1 VRWLQKAL
9 GRTGRKAA
17 EELCTKGYIA
27 AREGRLDEAQRLYD
41 AAVDAD
47 ATLAVA
53 AFDAGQTALER
64 FNRDAASLTPEERR
78 ARLTTARQH
87 LERAVAVDATHAPSW
102 RALARVHERLFDW
115 EEAVRAWERVE
126 GSIDQRVTHE
136 PGAHLQQSA
145 ADERA
150 EARRARARLGGLASL
165 SVAVRRARALLAADD
180 VDPAEASA
188 AIDAVLAARVVVE
201 ADPSS
206 PASTT
211 GTATLIGCLARKGHD
226 PRARALLEEAVRL
239 NPADLEAVR
248 NLATWCLAHDDLPA
262 ALSASI
268 AAYRLDPV
276 DAGLVCNVGVCH
288 LALAK
293 AGDVVDTARLA
304 SAREYI
310 VLAQQL
316 APKDPI
322 VVRAVAAL
330 AAWPS

>member
-1 VRWLQKAL
+1 MAL
-9 GRTGRKAA
+9 GRRGRKAA

-41 AAVDAD
+41 AAVHAD
-47 ATLAVA
+47 ETLAVA

-64 FNRDAASLTPEERR
+64 FNRDAATLTPEERR

-115 EEAVRAWERVE
+115 EEAVRAWERVVA
-126 GSIDQRVTHE
+126 SI
-136 PGAHLQQSA
+136 GATATEDPVAQAQSSSTDA
-145 ADERA
+145 RA
-150 EARRARARLGGLASL
+150 EARRERARLGGLASL
-165 SVAVRRARALLAADD
+165 SAAVRHARALLAADD

-188 AIDAVLAARVVVE
+188 AIDAVLEARIVVE
-201 ADPSS
+201 ADSSS

-211 GTATLIGCLARKGHD
+211 GLVTLVGCLARKAQD
-226 PRARALLEEAVRL
+226 PRARALLEEAVRS

-293 AGDVVDTARLA
+293 AGDVVDPARLA

-310 VLAQQL
+310 LLAQQL

>member
-1 VRWLQKAL
+1 MRWLKKAL

-47 ATLAVA
+47 ESLAVA

-64 FNRDAASLTPEERR
+64 FNRDAATLKPDERR
-78 ARLTTARQH
+78 ARLTTARQY
-87 LERAVAVDATHAPSW
+87 LERAVAVDAAHAPSW
-102 RALARVHERLFDW
+102 RALARVHERLFEW

-126 GSIDQRVTHE
+126 VAI
-136 PGAHLQQSA
+136 GATATEDPASRGQASSMDA
-145 ADERA
+145 RA
-150 EARRARARLGGLASL
+150 EARRERARLAGLAAL
-165 SVAVRRARALLAADD
+165 SAAVRQARALLAVDD
-180 VDPAEASA
+180 VDPAEARA
-188 AIDAVLAARVVVE
+188 AIDAVVAARVVVE

-206 PASTT
+206 PASTK
-211 GTATLIGCLARKGHD
+211 GLATLVGCLARKAQD
-226 PRARALLEEAVRL
+226 PRARSLLEEAVRL
-239 NPADLEAVR
+239 DPTDLEAVR
-248 NLATWCLAHDDLPA
+248 NLATWCLAQGDLQA
-262 ALSASI
+262 ALSASV

-293 AGDVVDTARLA
+293 TGDVVDEARLA

-330 AAWPS
+330 AEWP

>member
-1 VRWLQKAL
+1 MRWLQKAL
-9 GRTGRKAA
+9 GRKGRKAA

-47 ATLAVA
+47 ETLAVA

-64 FNRDAASLTPEERR
+64 FNRDAATLSPEERR

-102 RALARVHERLFDW
+102 RALARIHERLCDW

-126 GSIDQRVTHE
+126 ESLDPHDTDE
-136 PGAHLQQSA
+136 PGARLQQSA
-145 ADERA
+145 GDARA
-150 EARRARARLGGLASL
+150 ESRRERARLGGLAAL
-165 SVAVRRARALLAADD
+165 SVAVRRARALVASDD

-206 PASTT
+206 SASTT
-211 GTATLIGCLARKGHD
+211 GTATLVGCLARKGHD